1 MYQFHYE
8 YIGTKYNNSTK
19 FYLQT
24 DYDTSFFLQTQ
35 IESDDVYEDSY
46 ENKSFFDFCDYPEDS
61 KFFDPVYEKLLRKM
75 KDEFKGK

>member
-24 DYDTSFFLQTQ
+24 QIMTQVFFYRHKLNQ
-35 IESDDVYEDSY
+35 IM
-46 ENKSFFDFCDYPEDS
+46 F
-61 KFFDPVYEKLLRKM
+61 M
-75 KDEFKGK
+75 KTFMKIKVSLIFVTILKIF